1 MEWSDFSDIA
11 DSQVKFDSSGD
22 GLARYTIYN
31 YQKNSQSNGYDYKVT
46 RTYVL
51 LMQNFLAEWKWFI
64 GWICIVGQ
72 SIRPR
77 MPLLCTEM
85 EGGGLSG
92 PGRQTILTL
101 LCPDDFLSLD
111 TLTPHTSHLTPH
123 TSHLTPHF
131 VLPLTT
137 VYVMRRS
144 LNLTKSWTKFKNKVF

>member
-72 SIRPR
+72 SIRLR
-77 MPLLCTEM
+77 MPLLYRD
-85 EGGGLSG
+85 GGRGTVRARQADNTDTPLSWWLPLSG
-92 PGRQTILTL
+92 YT
-101 LCPDDFLSLD
+101 
-111 TLTPHTSHLTPH
+111 H